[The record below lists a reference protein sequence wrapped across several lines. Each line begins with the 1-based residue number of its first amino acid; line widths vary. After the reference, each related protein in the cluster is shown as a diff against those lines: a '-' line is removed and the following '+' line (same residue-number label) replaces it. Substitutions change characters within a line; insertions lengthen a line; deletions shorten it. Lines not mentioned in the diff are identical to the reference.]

1 MIFYRNI
8 LNFSRIVSGKGIDI
22 SKMLTSQT
30 SLDVSIK
37 LQIPETI
44 SLSYAGFPTKKLK
57 ISSPS
62 PHLWKKY
69 YEAHF
74 MFKIQKLTYK
84 IFFDADTTEQDSENG
99 LSDHHLSIKR

>member
-44 SLSYAGFPTKKLK
+44 IVYPTLVFPRK
-57 ISSPS
+57 ISKSRPLPS
-62 PHLWKKY
+62 
-69 YEAHF
+69 F
-74 MFKIQKLTYK
+74 MEKIL
-84 IFFDADTTEQDSENG
+84 
-99 LSDHHLSIKR
+99 

>member
-1 MIFYRNI
+1 MIFYQNI

-44 SLSYAGFPTKKLK
+44 SLSYAGFPTKSIYLYQEPGRLGELEAPTSRTTFLRK
-57 ISSPS
+57 IIISYVIVFALVLTNRSKS
-62 PHLWKKY
+62 KFKK
-69 YEAHF
+69 
-74 MFKIQKLTYK
+74 K
-84 IFFDADTTEQDSENG
+84 D
-99 LSDHHLSIKR
+99 